1 MERKFLEDMG
11 LDKEKVDKI
20 MAENASDIEAE
31 KGKFEAERTTLQGQV
46 SDLQGQAAQRDKDLT
61 DLNEKLTAAQADASK
76 LPEAQNALIGLQSKY
91 DNDKKEWEKKSAQ
104 QAYEFAVKMEAGKLK
119 FSSAAAQRDFVRGA
133 IEKGMTMDGDK
144 IMGFADFVETYKAGD
159 PGAFAAEEKPE
170 TPPEGKPSI
179 VLPPTGKP
187 PAPDGK
193 GFNFH
198 FTGVRPLPVE
208 TK

>member
-31 KGKFEAERTTLQGQV
+31 KGKFDAERTTLQGQI
-46 SDLQGQAAQRDKDLT
+46 SDLQGQVSQRDT
-61 DLNEKLTAAQADASK
+61 DLADLNTKLTAAQADASK
-76 LPEAQNALIGLQSKY
+76 LPEAQNALTGLQTKY
-91 DNDKKEWEKKSAQ
+91 DTEKQEWEKKSAQ
-104 QAYEFAVKMEAGKLK
+104 QAYEFAVKTEAGKLK
-119 FSSAAAQRDFVRGA
+119 FSSTAAQRDFVRGA
-133 IEKGMTMDGDK
+133 IEKGMKLEGEK
-144 IMGFADFVETYKAGD
+144 ILGFTDYVEAYKKDD
-159 PGAFAAEEKPE
+159 PGAFAEEKPE
-170 TPPEGKPSI
+170 TPPEGKPNI

-198 FTGVRPLPVE
+198 FTGVRPLPPE

>member
-1 MERKFLEDMG
+1 MERKFLEELG
-11 LDKEKVDKI
+11 LDKEKVDRI

-31 KGKFEAERTTLQGQV
+31 KGKFEAERTTLQGQI
-46 SDLQGQAAQRDKDLT
+46 SDLQGQTAQRDRDLAE
-61 DLNEKLTAAQADASK
+61 LNEKLTAAQADASK
-76 LPEAQNALIGLQSKY
+76 LPDAQNALTGLQSKY
-91 DNDKKEWEKKSAQ
+91 DTEKQEWENRNAQ

-133 IEKGMTMDGDK
+133 IKKGMKLEGEK
-144 IMGFADFVETYKAGD
+144 ILGFSDFVETYKKDD
-159 PGAFAAEEKPE
+159 PGAFQAEQQEQPSG
-170 TPPEGKPSI
+170 GKPDI
-179 VLPPTGKP
+179 VLPPIGKP

-198 FTGVRPLPVE
+198 FTGVRPLPAE

>member
-1 MERKFLEDMG
+1 MERKFLEDLG
-11 LDKEKVDKI
+11 LDKETVDKI

-31 KGKFEAERTTLQGQV
+31 KGKFEAERTTLQGQI
-46 SDLQGQAAQRDKDLT
+46 SDLQGQAAQRDT
-61 DLNEKLTAAQADASK
+61 DLNDLKEKLTAAQADASK
-76 LPEAQNALIGLQSKY
+76 LPEAQSALTGLQSKY
-91 DNDKKEWEKKSAQ
+91 DTEKKEWETKSAQ

-133 IEKGMTMDGDK
+133 IEKGMKLEGEK
-144 IMGFADFVETYKAGD
+144 ILGFADFVEAYKKDD
-159 PGAFAAEEKPE
+159 PGAFHAEQQD
-170 TPPEGKPSI
+170 PPPDGKPHI
-179 VLPPTGKP
+179 VLPPSGKP

-198 FTGVRPLPVE
+198 FTGVRPMPAE